1 MNLVPEEVL
10 LEPEVV
16 LEEQE
21 MVLVEPDMEDILDIT
36 QIRSTILTEMTS
48 FGLDE
53 KKPVE

>member
-10 LEPEVV
+10 LELEVV

-48 FGLDE
+48 FGVDE